1 MVLYRLDK
9 NVVKEL
15 REEAAAH
22 IDPVLTKFGL
32 TWEDVFKHDRSP
44 LPAAARQEICARI
57 RAYMKWSYPKIG
69 RLFNRDHSAVLMA
82 VRQYKKLRQ
91 KPK

>member
-9 NVVKEL
+9 DIVKEL
-15 REEAAAH
+15 REEATDH
-22 IDPVLTKFGL
+22 IDPVLKKFNL

-44 LPAAARQEICARI
+44 LPSAARQEICVRI
-57 RAYMKWSYPKIG
+57 RTYLKWSYPKIG
-69 RLFNRDHSAVLMA
+69 RLFNRDHASILNA
-82 VRQYKKLRQ
+82 VRKYKQLRQ

>member
-1 MVLYRLDK
+1 MVLYKLDK

-15 REEAAAH
+15 REEAADH
-22 IDPVLTKFGL
+22 IDPVLKKFNL

-44 LPAAARQEICARI
+44 LPMAARQEICARI

-69 RLFNRDHSAVLMA
+69 KLFNRDHASILYA
-82 VRQYKKLRQ
+82 VRRYKKFRQ
-91 KPK
+91 RPK